1 MIKFICLS
9 FWALLQTQM
18 TDLPSLLYTSTSE
31 IPTLSQT
38 WSLKKVP
45 LPGRSLPVQAI
56 IGSNPNPPPPGLLLV
71 IAAFIGQAR
80 IEYCGKGLIDFEEKP
95 KTQERFWQRRSRAIR
110 KSCKS
115 LKTTVTLFK
124 YPGKSFIQSTPVVKT
139 SPSSLISTAW
149 GPRQEGLKPFRN
161 YRKILPQA
169 SITRKETDGISKQT
183 SQYAAC
189 QASCGWRG

>member
-1 MIKFICLS
+1 
-9 FWALLQTQM
+9 M

-56 IGSNPNPPPPGLLLV
+56 IGSTPNLPPHPPGLLLV

-80 IEYCGKGLIDFEEKP
+80 IGYYDKGLIDFEEKP
-95 KTQERFWQRRSRAIR
+95 KTQKRFGQRRSRAIR
-110 KSCKS
+110 NSCKS
-115 LKTTVTLFK
+115 LKTTVTLLK

-169 SITRKETDGISKQT
+169 PITRKETDGISKQT